1 MSDFENLKNKVVIFM
16 QEAETLSK
24 LKTGEEKK
32 IYTLLKLEKILGDS
46 FETYGP
52 ILSIMIDLI
61 ISAINKEITIGN
73 KKVKLNCFK

>member
-1 MSDFENLKNKVVIFM
+1 MSNFENLKNKIVLFM
-16 QEAETLSK
+16 HEAETLSK
-24 LKTGEEKK
+24 LNTGEEKK

-61 ISAINKEITIGN
+61 ISALNKEITIGN
-73 KKVKLNCFK
+73 KKIKLNCFK